1 MNSKSIAANTISSIF
16 GLAFLAA
23 GLINT
28 FWGNDPEFGVFIV
41 ILSFIY
47 FPPVT
52 ALIKRWTGVSIPI
65 IAKIGLGLFI
75 IWASLGVGELFAKIE
90 MMKTGL

>member
-1 MNSKSIAANTISSIF
+1 MNSKSIAANTISSMF

-23 GLINT
+23 GLINA

-90 MMKTGL
+90 LMKTGL

>member
-23 GLINT
+23 GLINA

-90 MMKTGL
+90 LMKTGL

>member
-23 GLINT
+23 GLINA
-28 FWGNDPEFGVFIV
+28 FWGNDPGFGVFIV

-52 ALIKRWTGVSIPI
+52 ALIKRWTGVSIPL

-90 MMKTGL
+90 LMKTGL

>member
-23 GLINT
+23 GLINA
-28 FWGNDPEFGVFIV
+28 FWGNDPGFGIFIV

-52 ALIKRWTGVSIPI
+52 ALIKRWTGVSIPL

-90 MMKTGL
+90 LMKTGL